1 MNAIEIINLQ
11 KRYKDFHLKVD
22 LILKQGE
29 TIGLV
34 GPNGAGK
41 TTTINLLLNI
51 VKKDS
56 GEVKIFGLDH
66 IKYEGGIKERI
77 GFVFEEQNFYK
88 NMRIEQIIKFCGPLY
103 PRWKAEYCASLLNRF
118 NLPPRK
124 KYGALS
130 KGMKIKLALL
140 IAFSSGGEFLI
151 LDEPT
156 SGLDPKVRNE
166 VLEEIERIKEKYS
179 PSILFSSHL
188 MPDVERI
195 ADNIALINNGK
206 IILMEKKTGLK
217 DKWKKITF
225 INENISDLSANP
237 DILRYQQ
244 LDKTRYFIIT
254 NTFSSG
260 LISSLESSG
269 SREIQIEELSL
280 EEIFLECVQ

>member
-1 MNAIEIINLQ
+1 MNAIEIKDLQ
-11 KRYKDFHLKVD
+11 KRYKDFHLQVD

-29 TIGLV
+29 TLGLV

-41 TTTINLLLNI
+41 TTTINILLNI

-66 IKYEGGIKERI
+66 INHEGEIKERI

-88 NMRIEQIIKFCGPLY
+88 NMKIGQIIKFCGSLY
-103 PRWKAEYCASLLNRF
+103 PRWKAEYCTSLLDRF
-118 NLPPRK
+118 NLPPSK
-124 KYGALS
+124 KYGELS

-156 SGLDPKVRNE
+156 SGLDPKVRHT
-166 VLEEIERIKEKYS
+166 VLEEIEQIKEKYS
-179 PSILFSSHL
+179 PSILFCSHL

-206 IILMEKKTGLK
+206 IILMEKKTKLK

-225 INENISDLSANP
+225 INENISELSAIPN
-237 DILRYQQ
+237 ILRYQQ
-244 LDKTRYFIIT
+244 LDKLRYFIIT
-254 NTFSSG
+254 NTFSSE

-269 SREIQIEELSL
+269 FNEIQIEELSL

>member
-1 MNAIEIINLQ
+1 MNAIEIKDLR
-11 KRYKDFHLKVD
+11 KHYKDFHLQVD

-29 TIGLV
+29 TLGLV

-41 TTTINLLLNI
+41 TTTINILLNI

-66 IKYEGGIKERI
+66 INHEGEIKERI

-88 NMRIEQIIKFCGPLY
+88 SMRIEQIIKFCGSLY
-103 PRWKAEYCASLLNRF
+103 PRWKAEYCTSLLDRF

-124 KYGALS
+124 KYGELS

-156 SGLDPKVRNE
+156 SGLDPKVRHE
-166 VLEEIERIKEKYS
+166 VLEEIERIREKYS
-179 PSILFSSHL
+179 LSILFSSHL

-206 IILMEKKTGLK
+206 IILMEKKTKLK

-225 INENISDLSANP
+225 INENIGDLPAIP
-237 DILRYQQ
+237 DILRHQQ
-244 LDKTRYFIIT
+244 LDKLRYFIIT
-254 NTFSSG
+254 NTFSSE

-269 SREIQIEELSL
+269 SKEIQIEELSL

>member
-1 MNAIEIINLQ
+1 MNALKIKDLQ
-11 KRYKDFHLKVD
+11 KSYKDFHLQVD
-22 LILKQGE
+22 LILKEGE
-29 TIGLV
+29 TLGFV

-56 GEVKIFGLDH
+56 GEVKIFNLDH
-66 IKYEGGIKERI
+66 IKHEGEIKERI

-103 PRWKAEYCASLLNRF
+103 PRWKAEYCASMLKRF
-118 NLPPRK
+118 NLPSEK
-124 KYGALS
+124 KYGELS

-140 IAFSSGGEFLI
+140 IALSSGGEFLI

-156 SGLDPKVRNE
+156 SGLDPKVRHQ
-166 VLEEIERIKEKYS
+166 VLEEIERIKEKDS

-206 IILMEKKTGLK
+206 IILMEKKTKLK

-225 INENISDLSANP
+225 INENIRELSAIPN
-237 DILRYQQ
+237 ILRYQQ
-244 LDKTRYFIIT
+244 LDKQRYFIIT
-254 NTFSSG
+254 NTFSKE

-269 SREIQIEELSL
+269 SKEIQIEELSL